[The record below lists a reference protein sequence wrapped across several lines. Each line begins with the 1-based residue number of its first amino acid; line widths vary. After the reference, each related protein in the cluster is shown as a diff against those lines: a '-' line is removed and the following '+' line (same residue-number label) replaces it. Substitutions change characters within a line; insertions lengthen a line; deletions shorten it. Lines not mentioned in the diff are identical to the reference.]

1 MSAIEATET
10 EGSAFRT
17 NDMALVTYLKMC
29 GFSCQRTEWDG
40 GTCYWYFM
48 TGPKLLG
55 AAETF
60 ASGEAV
66 VEPREYNKIFGLTK
80 HEFYDSDPSEVN
92 RR

>member
-1 MSAIEATET
+1 MSAAEAAEMP
-10 EGSAFRT
+10 EFRS

-48 TGPKLLG
+48 NGPRLLET
-55 AAETF
+55 AEMF
-60 ASGEAV
+60 ATGEAL

-80 HEFYDSDPSEVN
+80 HEFYDSDPDEVN